1 MKASEVRY
9 ENMTASQL
17 LNFIGECQLGIENAT
32 KQYEKLQEA
41 NEIMAWEKVKKAMED
56 YCKTTCKRIYVKN
69 LNNGLL
75 YEIVNIDRKGIIE
88 VKVS

>member
-17 LNFIGECQLGIENAT
+17 LNFIVECQLGIENAT

-41 NEIMAWEKVKKAMED
+41 NEVMAWEKVKKAMDD
-56 YCKTTCKRIYVKN
+56 YCKTTSKRIYVKN
-69 LNNGLL
+69 CDNGLFH
-75 YEIVNIDRKGIIE
+75 EIVNVDRKGIIE
-88 VKVS
+88 I